1 MLRKLLGLVA
11 AAAMVSAFASNA
23 WAGVFLPLSSDLS
36 VNLGGNPT
44 ISLPGNY
51 DEGGWATLTDNGSEH
66 DLAAGAGIWKGA
78 GIAAGN
84 GTGTALLTGVAL
96 LDNLTLSVTNNSG
109 SFTAAFSTTNPVGGG
124 LTGGAATSA
133 SGTLCPSGC
142 LGGQQG
148 LSGNVYL
155 YALGTS
161 LPFPLQPAATR
172 GVGIGGTATVM
183 LGTVP
188 IVVTNAPWITGKVRI
203 TSLTT
208 NVIEVVRGGNVLTG
222 VGVTLAPAGTED
234 VRTFTT
240 GLGWRSTMS
249 TASIQTRGTV
259 TVGGTNILASASA
272 GGAVTLISPQR
283 INTGPIGLGNIPAV
297 WRETFVFV
305 PEPGTVLLLVSGAAG
320 LVVIGRNRM
329 KRK

>member
-44 ISLPGNY
+44 ISVPGTYN
-51 DEGGWATLTDNGSEH
+51 GTGWATLSNNGSEH
-66 DLAAGAGIWKGA
+66 DLSVGAGIWKGSGINA
-78 GIAAGN
+78 GH

-96 LDNLTLSVTNNSG
+96 LDNLTLSVTNQAGNL
-109 SFTAAFSTTNPVGGG
+109 TASFSTANPVGGG
-124 LTGGAATSA
+124 LTGTATTPSSA
-133 SGTLCPSGC
+133 TLCPSGC

-148 LSGNVYL
+148 LSGNVFL
-155 YALGTS
+155 YALGGS
-161 LPFPLQPAATR
+161 LPFPLNPSATV
-172 GVGIGGTATVM
+172 GVGIGGTTTVM

-208 NVIEVVRGGNVLTG
+208 NVIQVVRNATAITG
-222 VGVTLAPAGTED
+222 VGVTLAPEGTED

-240 GLGWRSTMS
+240 GLGWRSTAS
-249 TASIQTRGTV
+249 TNPIETRGTV

-297 WRETFVFV
+297 WREQFLFV